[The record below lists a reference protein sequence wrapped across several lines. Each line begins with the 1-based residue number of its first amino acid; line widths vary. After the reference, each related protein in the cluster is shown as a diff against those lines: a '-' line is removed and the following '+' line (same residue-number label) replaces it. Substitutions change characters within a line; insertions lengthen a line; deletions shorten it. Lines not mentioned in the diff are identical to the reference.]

1 VNIASGTV
9 LGLAALTSS
18 PALMQGAHGELPLDT
33 VLTRYLIAVVLVW
46 AALSAVGFLV
56 GSTPARIA
64 DPTPAPAAD
73 DGPDQHTAGRERP

>member
-1 VNIASGTV
+1 MNIASGTV

-46 AALSAVGFLV
+46 AALSAVAVLV
-56 GSTPARIA
+56 GSAPARIP
-64 DPTPAPAAD
+64 DQVPAAD
-73 DGPDQHTAGRERP
+73 DAPDHDPARPDGP